1 MSNNRRQE
9 QNNRRETDMSYI
21 RMGVEAKKP
30 ESCLKESHGVG
41 EHDRK
46 ILQIRGETAF
56 RKGIPA
62 AHIGSDANLLPR
74 LKKQEKMREPYAKE
88 EG

>member
-1 MSNNRRQE
+1 
-9 QNNRRETDMSYI
+9 
-21 RMGVEAKKP
+21 MGPASTIE
-30 ESCLKESHGVG
+30 
-41 EHDRK
+41 K

-74 LKKQEKMREPYAKE
+74 LKKQEKMREPDAKE